1 MAIVGEGTAHGVAVA
16 PGDLGFRVRPLCQLP
31 CKGAHAADPLFARLL
46 GVAVGL
52 IDGFGRF
59 TQGGE
64 VAAADAGQLA
74 RALAMAQRMEGCPSE
89 MTPTMG
95 TPSACFTSRSRV
107 GQVILGGRQHAAG

>member
-1 MAIVGEGTAHGVAVA
+1 MAVRRPVQREPRGGQGRVAIVGERTAHGVAVA

-64 VAAADAGQLA
+64 MAGAYAGQLPGLWRWRSGWRAA
-74 RALAMAQRMEGCPSE
+74 RR
-89 MTPTMG
+89 
-95 TPSACFTSRSRV
+95 R
-107 GQVILGGRQHAAG
+107 